1 MQQLFAGILSRFRLF
16 HTVLQCLSALL
27 FQKGLTSAVR
37 QSIIDILR
45 HLCRNC
51 DTVRKESH
59 ESTQPDSLR
68 IVLGERACAGLAID
82 EQRGHIY
89 YCFTTV
95 LVKTDLRGTV
105 LGTVGHLAGH
115 MGCITIDPARR
126 RLYGSLELKHDII
139 GQGIIKSNGG
149 GTPSAEDSFY
159 LASFDIDRIDR
170 IGMDAE
176 ADGVMKAVYLRD
188 VVKDYTEPDERC
200 GLAHR
205 YGCSG
210 IDGIGLGPVFGTVA
224 DSRRKIMI
232 AYGIYSQPECRG
244 NDTR

>member
-1 MQQLFAGILSRFRLF
+1 MNLPNRIPCGSSWANGHVQGI
-16 HTVLQCLSALL
+16 
-27 FQKGLTSAVR
+27 
-37 QSIIDILR
+37 
-45 HLCRNC
+45 
-51 DTVRKESH
+51 
-59 ESTQPDSLR
+59 
-68 IVLGERACAGLAID
+68 AID

-149 GTPSAEDSFY
+149 WNPSAEDSFY

-210 IDGIGLGPVFGTVA
+210 IDGIGLGPGIRHRCGQPAEDHDCLRHLQPAGVSRKRPPGDPAVRPGHGRPLRTAALPGSAAPCGTA
-224 DSRRKIMI
+224 DL
-232 AYGIYSQPECRG
+232 
-244 NDTR
+244 